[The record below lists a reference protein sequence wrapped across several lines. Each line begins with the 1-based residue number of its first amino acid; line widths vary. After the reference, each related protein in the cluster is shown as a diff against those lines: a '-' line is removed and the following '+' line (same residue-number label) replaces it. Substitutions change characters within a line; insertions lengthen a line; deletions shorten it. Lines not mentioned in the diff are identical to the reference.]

1 MLFLYNLI
9 VQIAGFLLKIVALF
23 SPKIKLFVDGRKPVF
38 KILQT
43 KINPNDKTIWFHAAS
58 LGEYEQG
65 LPVIE
70 KIKIKYP
77 NHKIVITFFSP
88 SGYEV
93 RKNNLVADVTVY
105 LPLDTKKNAKDFLK
119 LVHPEMAFFIKYEY
133 WPNYLTELRKLGT
146 PTYLISGILRKNQ
159 LFFKWYGGFYRKALD
174 TFTYFFVQN
183 ESSKNLLQQLGKANV
198 AVSGDTRFDR
208 VASILEKDNSLDFIE
223 AFKNDILTIVV
234 GSSWPKDESL
244 LVDYIN
250 QTNGKVK
257 FIIAPHNIKSEQI
270 QELKNAITKKSILFS
285 DVQTRFIASPHP
297 ENIEFIA
304 SPRESEAR
312 LIASPNPENKEFIAS
327 PRESETRL
335 LASPNP
341 ENMEF
346 IASPRESETRLIASL
361 QQYDVF
367 IIDTIGILTKIYN
380 YADIAFVGGGFGN
393 PGVHNILEPATFGI
407 PIVIGPN
414 FSHFAEATALVN
426 MEGCVS
432 ISNKNELFD
441 TFSNLIANDD
451 IRHEKGHICSTFVQ
465 MNKGATAIILK
476 YILND

>member
-38 KILQT
+38 EILQT
-43 KINPNDKTIWFHAAS
+43 KIKPNDKTIWFHAAS

-77 NHKIVITFFSP
+77 NHKIVLTFFSP

-93 RKNNLVADVTVY
+93 RKNNAVADVTAY
-105 LPLDTKKNAKDFLK
+105 LPLDTKKNAKEFLD
-119 LVHPEMAFFIKYEY
+119 LVHPEMVFFIKYEY
-133 WPNYLTELRKLGT
+133 WPNYLNELRKLGT
-146 PTYLISGILRKNQ
+146 PTYLISGIFRKNQ

-183 ESSKNLLQQLGKANV
+183 ESSKNLLQQLGKDNV

-208 VASILEKDNSLDFIE
+208 VASILEKDNSLDFISE
-223 AFKNDILTIVV
+223 FKNETLIIVV
-234 GSSWPKDESL
+234 GSSWPKDENL

-250 QTNGKVK
+250 QTTEKVK
-257 FIIAPHNIKSEQI
+257 FIIAPHNIKEEQI
-270 QELKNAITKKSILFS
+270 QELKNSITKKVVLFS
-285 DVQTRFIASPHP
+285 EKSTKTLSDF
-297 ENIEFIA
+297 
-304 SPRESEAR
+304 
-312 LIASPNPENKEFIAS
+312 
-327 PRESETRL
+327 
-335 LASPNP
+335 
-341 ENMEF
+341 
-346 IASPRESETRLIASL
+346 
-361 QQYDVF
+361 DVF
-367 IIDTIGILTKIYN
+367 IIDTIGILTKIYS
-380 YADIAFVGGGFGN
+380 YADIAYVGGGFGN
-393 PGVHNILEPATFGI
+393 PGVHNILEPATFGV

-426 MEGCVS
+426 MDGCIS
-432 ISNKNELFD
+432 ISDKTELFD
-441 TFSNLIANDD
+441 AFSNLIANND

-476 YILND
+476 KFLNN